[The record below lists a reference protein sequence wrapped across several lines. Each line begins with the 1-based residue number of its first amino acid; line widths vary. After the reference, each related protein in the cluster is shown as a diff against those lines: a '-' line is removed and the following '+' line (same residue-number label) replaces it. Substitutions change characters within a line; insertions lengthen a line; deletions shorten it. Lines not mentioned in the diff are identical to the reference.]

1 MNMPTPGSQQWLD
14 LVVED
19 VVDPATGVVDPHHHL
34 WPPEGG
40 LPYGLDD
47 LLTDLGDGHQ
57 VDATVFVECGAAY
70 RRSDPDPMA
79 PVGETRF
86 VADAADQ
93 PGGEVI
99 RGIVARANLRLD
111 NLDEVLN
118 AHDAAAGGRFRG
130 IRHHLACADDPESY
144 RIPGAAEPDLA
155 ADRSFRRGVR
165 RLGERGL
172 TYDAW
177 LYHFQLDDLIDLVR
191 ACDGTTVIL
200 DHFGT
205 PVGVGRWAGR
215 RHEVWEGWRP
225 RMAALAACENVVVK
239 LGGLAM
245 PDNGYG
251 WDTAERPPSSD
262 EMLAAQGDWY
272 RATIDEF
279 GPHRCMF
286 ESNFPVDRWSLSY
299 RTVWNAFKKIAAEY
313 STSEAADLLGG
324 TARRVY
330 SI

>member
-1 MNMPTPGSQQWLD
+1 MNAPVPGSQEWLD
-14 LVVED
+14 LVIED
-19 VVDPATGVVDPHHHL
+19 VVDPDTPVVDPHHHL

-47 LLTDLGDGHQ
+47 LLADLGDGHH
-57 VDATVFVECGAAY
+57 VAATVFVECGAAY

-79 PVGETRF
+79 PVGETQF
-86 VADAADQ
+86 VANAADQ

-99 RGIVARANLRLD
+99 AGIVARADLRLD
-111 NLDEVLN
+111 ALDDVLN
-118 AHDAAAGGRFRG
+118 AHEAAAGGRFRG

-144 RIPGAAEPDLA
+144 RIPGAAEPGLG
-155 ADRSFRRGVR
+155 ADPAFRRGVR

-172 TYDAW
+172 TFDAW

-191 ACDGTTVIL
+191 DCSGTTVIL

-215 RHEVWEGWRP
+215 RDEVWEGWRA
-225 RMAALAACENVVVK
+225 RMATLAECDNVVVK

-251 WDTAERPPSSD
+251 WDTAARPPSSA
-262 EMLAAQGDWY
+262 EMIRAQGDWY
-272 RATIDEF
+272 RATIDLF
-279 GPHRCMF
+279 GPDRCMF

-299 RTVWNAFKKIAAEY
+299 RTVWNAFKTIASEY
-313 STSEAADLLGG
+313 SADEAADMLGG

>member
-1 MNMPTPGSQQWLD
+1 MNAPVPGSQEWLD
-14 LVVED
+14 LVIED
-19 VVDPATGVVDPHHHL
+19 VVDPDTPVVDPHHHL

-47 LLTDLGDGHQ
+47 LLVDLGDGHH
-57 VDATVFVECGAAY
+57 VAATVFVECGAAY

-79 PVGETRF
+79 PVGETQF
-86 VADAADQ
+86 VANAADQ

-99 RGIVARANLRLD
+99 AGIVARADLRLD
-111 NLDEVLN
+111 ALDDVLN
-118 AHDAAAGGRFRG
+118 AHEAAAGGRFRG

-144 RIPGAAEPDLA
+144 RIPGAAEPGLG
-155 ADRSFRRGVR
+155 ADPAFRRGVR

-172 TYDAW
+172 TFDAW

-191 ACDGTTVIL
+191 DCSGTTVIL

-215 RHEVWEGWRP
+215 RDEVWEGWRA
-225 RMAALAACENVVVK
+225 RMATLAECDNVVVK

-251 WDTAERPPSSD
+251 WDTAARPPSSA
-262 EMLAAQGDWY
+262 EMIRAQGDWY
-272 RATIDEF
+272 RATIDLF
-279 GPHRCMF
+279 GPDRCMF

-299 RTVWNAFKKIAAEY
+299 RTVWNAFKTIASEY
-313 STSEAADLLGG
+313 SADEAADMLGG

>member
-1 MNMPTPGSQQWLD
+1 MNAPVPGSQEWLD
-14 LVVED
+14 LVIED
-19 VVDPATGVVDPHHHL
+19 VVDADTPVVDPHHHL

-47 LLTDLGDGHQ
+47 LLADLGDGHH
-57 VDATVFVECGAAY
+57 VAATVFVECGAAY

-79 PVGETRF
+79 PVGETQF
-86 VADAADQ
+86 VANAADQ

-99 RGIVARANLRLD
+99 AGIVARADLRLD
-111 NLDEVLN
+111 ALDDVLN
-118 AHDAAAGGRFRG
+118 AHEAAAGGRFRG

-144 RIPGAAEPDLA
+144 RIPGSAEPGLG
-155 ADRSFRRGVR
+155 ADPAFRRGVR

-172 TYDAW
+172 TFDAW

-191 ACDGTTVIL
+191 DCSGTTVIL

-215 RHEVWEGWRP
+215 RDEVWEGWRA
-225 RMAALAACENVVVK
+225 RMATLAECDNVVVK

-251 WDTAERPPSSD
+251 WDTAARPPSSA
-262 EMLAAQGDWY
+262 EMIRAQGDWY
-272 RATIDEF
+272 RATIDLF
-279 GPHRCMF
+279 GPDRCMF

-299 RTVWNAFKKIAAEY
+299 RTVWNAFKTIASEY
-313 STSEAADLLGG
+313 SADEAADMLGG